1 MTDLASLYRQRF
13 DAVELEER
21 RRLWRVLCRGFFQ
34 RHVSPDATLLDRACG
49 YGEFLGGTAAGEKH
63 GLDLNPDSARHVPPG
78 TRFHAGSAERVPLPD
93 ASLDVVFCSNFLE
106 HLPDKA
112 AASRV
117 FAEVLRLLRPGGRFL
132 VLGPNMRA
140 VPAAYWDFWDHLLP
154 LSDKSLAEGL
164 LLAGFELERVIPRFL
179 PYSTKSHLPRAD
191 WLVASYLRFPP
202 AWRLLGKQFFLVARK
217 AA

>member
-13 DAVELEER
+13 NAVELEER

-34 RHVSPDATLLDRACG
+34 RHVSPDATLLDLACG
-49 YGEFLGGTAAGEKH
+49 YGEFLWGIAAGEKH

-78 TRFHAGSAERVPLPD
+78 TQFHAGSAERVALPD

-112 AASRV
+112 AANRV

-140 VPAAYWDFWDHLLP
+140 VPAAYWDFWDHHLP

-202 AWRLLGKQFFLVARK
+202 AWRLLGKQFFVVARK
-217 AA
+217 AG

>member
-13 DAVELEER
+13 DADELEER
-21 RRLWRVLCRGFFQ
+21 RRLWRVLCRSFFQ
-34 RHVSPDATLLDRACG
+34 RHVPRDARLLDLACG
-49 YGEFLGGTAAGEKH
+49 YGEFLWGIEARTKH
-63 GLDLNPDSARHVPPG
+63 GLDLNPDSARYLPPG
-78 TRFHAGSAERVPLPD
+78 VTFHAGSAERVPLPD
-93 ASLDVVFCSNFLE
+93 ASLDLVFCSNFLE

-112 AASRV
+112 AAGRV

-140 VPAAYWDFWDHLLP
+140 VPAAYWDFWDHHLP

-164 LLAGFELERVIPRFL
+164 LLAGFELEQVIPRFL

-191 WLVASYLRFPP
+191 WLVASYLRLPL
-202 AWRLLGKQFFLVARK
+202 ARRLLGKQFFVVARRPG
-217 AA
+217 

>member
-13 DAVELEER
+13 DADELQER
-21 RRLWRVLCRGFFQ
+21 RRLWRVLCRGYFQ
-34 RHVSPDATLLDRACG
+34 RHVPRDARLLDLACG
-49 YGEFLGGTAAGEKH
+49 YGEFLWGIEAGEKH
-63 GLDLNPDSARHVPPG
+63 GLDLNPDSARHLPPG
-78 TRFHAGSAERVPLPD
+78 AVFHPGSAERVPLPD

-112 AASRV
+112 AANRV

-140 VPAAYWDFWDHLLP
+140 VPAAYWDFWDHHLP

-164 LLAGFELERVIPRFL
+164 LLAGFALERVIPRFL

-191 WLVASYLRFPP
+191 WLVASYLRLPL
-202 AWRLLGKQFFLVARK
+202 AWRVLGKQFFVVARRPG
-217 AA
+217 